1 MSSSCSRSAFRFGFS
16 LIFLVL
22 IHLNLSAQTEGERSG
37 GYTCGSDWARQVDYE
52 AALEI
57 TRQNNPALY
66 QRMVAGVPAYHEKE
80 GQVLAGLPF
89 WVNSRTGQ
97 GFQSVEATLMDTAG
111 GVWVWLVDDYVQQ
124 IAPSTIEKLMYG
136 LAEHVKEGPNTRNAE
151 QGVMANDIAI
161 FGDPPRDVWSDGL
174 ALLHVLLLN
183 IESPIDG
190 GVISGYF
197 SAYDQTSNP
206 GSNNRNLLYIDLRQL
221 LNQNQAAVDK
231 TLGTI
236 AHEFQHLINFNR
248 YTGIASQAETHWIY
262 NEGLSEVAS
271 LRNGY
276 HDRTAT
282 EYLRRPNRFA
292 YFDAPIGSGN
302 ADTILRAY
310 QRSMLWVHYLSE
322 QFGDEFLY
330 ELVAAPGNSL
340 DPVRTAMQRSGNGD
354 TATNVFAAFW
364 TANYLQDAGGFSGD
378 PIFQYQYPLGGIAG
392 TTQKFDSAGLA
403 TESETIKGYGAFLP
417 RYFNTDSLEKS
428 FRVRFLPGS
437 SEYKVHAV
445 IFQNTGTIAV
455 QPMEVDQEYLF
466 ERFTGLVFVIVNTN
480 SSDRTITWTLERGT
494 VSVHDT
500 PALAADLDV
509 TGVRLNPN
517 GDQLTLDL
525 LAGRSGNV
533 ALEFF
538 TVQGERVLPD
548 GNNQWLDAGERR
560 IVRDVS
566 TLPSGTY
573 LLRLRSAHGAV
584 LTRPFALIR

>member
-1 MSSSCSRSAFRFGFS
+1 MLSSCSRSAFRFGPF
-16 LIFLVL
+16 LIFLFL
-22 IHLNLSAQTEGERSG
+22 IRLQLVAQTGHDASEA
-37 GYTCGSDWARQVDYE
+37 YTCGSDWARQTDYE

-57 TRQNNPALY
+57 TRRENPVLY
-66 QRMVAGVPAYHEKE
+66 QKMLAGVSSYGEKR

-111 GVWVWLVDDYVQQ
+111 GVWVWLADDYVQQ
-124 IAPSTIEKLMYG
+124 IDPSTIDKLMYG

-151 QGVMANDIAI
+151 QGVMANDMAI
-161 FGDPPRDVWSDGL
+161 FGDPPRDVWSDGM

-190 GVISGYF
+190 GVINGYF

-221 LNQNQAAVDK
+221 LNQDQAAVDK

-248 YTGIASQAETHWIY
+248 YTGVANQAETHWIY

-276 HDRTAT
+276 HDRSAS
-282 EYLRRPNRFA
+282 EYLRLPNRFA
-292 YFDAPIGSGN
+292 YFDAPIGSGS
-302 ADTILRAY
+302 ADTILRGY

-322 QFGDEFLY
+322 QFGDRFLY
-330 ELVAAPGNSL
+330 ELVAAPGNNL
-340 DPVRTAMQRSGNGD
+340 DPVRTAMGKTGNGD
-354 TATNVFAAFW
+354 TAERVFAAFW
-364 TANYLQDAGGFSGD
+364 TANYLQNASAFSGD
-378 PIFQYQYPLGGIAG
+378 PIFRYRYPLGGIAG

-403 TESETIKGYGAFLP
+403 TESETIRGYGAFLP
-417 RYFNTDSLEKS
+417 RYSNTDSLGKS
-428 FRVRFLPGS
+428 FRVRFQPGS

-455 QPMEVDQEYLF
+455 QPMEVDQDYLF
-466 ERFTGLVFVIVNTN
+466 ERFTSLVFVVVNMN

-494 VSVHDT
+494 VGVHDT
-500 PALAADLDV
+500 PALVADLDV

-517 GDQLTLDL
+517 GDRIALDL
-525 LAGRSGNV
+525 VAGSSGNV

-538 TVQGERVLPD
+538 TPEGERVLSEAREE
-548 GNNQWLDAGERR
+548 WFDAGQHRV
-560 IVRDVS
+560 VRDVS
-566 TLPSGTY
+566 GLPAGTY
-573 LLRLRSAHGAV
+573 FLRLQSEAGVV
-584 LTRPFALIR
+584 LTRPFVVIR